1 MNFGEHADTICA
13 LSTANGMGAIAVIRV
28 SGPQALELTSRIFS
42 KNLIDKASH
51 TAHFGEIRN
60 VQGVPIDEVLVNVF
74 HQGKSFTG
82 EATAEIACH
91 GSVYIQ
97 QQIIQLLLEN
107 GCRMADPGEFT
118 MRAYMNGKM
127 DLAQAE
133 AIADLIASRSA
144 MAHKLAM
151 TQMRGG
157 FSRELEQLR
166 EQLIQFVALMELE
179 LDFSEEDVEFADRTQ
194 LKQLVTRIVTVVG
207 RLRDSFAT
215 GNAIKNGVPVAI
227 VGAPNV
233 GKSTLLNA
241 LLREDRAIVSE
252 IAGTTRDVIEDE
264 MVIEGITYRF
274 IDTAGLRE
282 TEDVVESMGIER
294 SYKKAREAS
303 IVLYMLD
310 ERNQTAAQTLE
321 ELQVF
326 QSTYLT
332 PSQTLIVLVNKSDKL
347 QLSFDFL
354 ADYRPV
360 FISAREQDNLDEL
373 ITRLR
378 ESVNLS
384 GVGEEDVIVSNA
396 RHFEALH
403 HAFQDLEKVLVGL
416 ETGITSDFVSMDIR
430 SAIRHLGSITGEI
443 DNEEVLGAIFS
454 KFCIGK

>member
-60 VQGVPIDEVLVNVF
+60 AQGVPIDEVLVNVF

-215 GNAIKNGVPVAI
+215 GNAIKNGIPVAI

-264 MVIEGITYRF
+264 MVIDGITYRF

-326 QSTYLT
+326 QRTYLT
-332 PSQTLIVLVNKSDKL
+332 PSQSLIVVINKSDKL

-354 ADYRPV
+354 ADYSPL
-360 FISAREQDNLDEL
+360 FISAREQENLEEL
-373 ITRLR
+373 LARLK

-430 SAIRHLGSITGEI
+430 SAIRNLGSITGEI

>member
-60 VQGVPIDEVLVNVF
+60 AQGVPIDEVLVNVF

-264 MVIEGITYRF
+264 MVIDGITYRF

-332 PSQTLIVLVNKSDKL
+332 PSQSLIVVVNKSDKL

-354 ADYRPV
+354 ADYSPL
-360 FISAREQDNLDEL
+360 FISAREQENLEEL
-373 ITRLR
+373 LARLK

-430 SAIRHLGSITGEI
+430 SAIRNLGSITGEI

>member
-60 VQGVPIDEVLVNVF
+60 AQGMPIDEVLVNVF

-194 LKQLVTRIVTVVG
+194 LKQLVTRIVAVVG

-215 GNAIKNGVPVAI
+215 GNAIKNGIPVAI

-264 MVIEGITYRF
+264 MVIDGITYRF

-326 QSTYLT
+326 QRTYLT
-332 PSQTLIVLVNKSDKL
+332 PSQSLIVVVNKSDKL

-354 ADYRPV
+354 ADYSPL
-360 FISAREQDNLDEL
+360 FISAREQENLEEL
-373 ITRLR
+373 LARLK

-430 SAIRHLGSITGEI
+430 SAIRNLGSITGEI